1 MGLENN
7 IKPASREEIFFI
19 RDKAPRGMWK
29 LIEIRTGRTRA
40 QVLYQIKQMPDAQD
54 LVIIQ
59 AAREILKAVTGE
71 VFDENKTC

>member
-1 MGLENN
+1 MGLEND

>member
-1 MGLENN
+1 MDLEESD

-19 RDKAPRGMWK
+19 RDKAPRGMWR

-40 QVLYQIKQMPDAQD
+40 QVLYQIKQMPDIQD
-54 LVIIQ
+54 LEVIQ

-71 VFDENKTC
+71 VFK

>member
-1 MGLENN
+1 MELEND

-19 RDKAPRGMWK
+19 RDKAPRGMWR

-40 QVLYQIKQMPDAQD
+40 QVLYQIKQMPDVQD
-54 LVIIQ
+54 LVVIH

-71 VFDENKTC
+71 VFK

>member
-1 MGLENN
+1 MGLEND

-71 VFDENKTC
+71 VFDEN

>member
-1 MGLENN
+1 MGLEND

-71 VFDENKTC
+71 IFDENKTC